1 MPCAV
6 SRAMLSLARR
16 KPPCVVRCVRLWN
29 AFAGDIPALSIERSW
44 MSHNAI
50 GCGAT
55 RECSQC
61 AGCAPL
67 LKVPPTA

>member
-16 KPPCVVRCVRLWN
+16 KPVCVVRWLRLWN

-55 RECSQC
+55 RERSQWI
-61 AGCAPL
+61 GCAPL
-67 LKVPPTA
+67 LKVPPTP